1 MRIWSFDLIEVLP
14 KKQLL
19 AMRYELGDMIK
30 QYPNI
35 KHGLV
40 KFANNYP
47 IVNLKFYFDKVI
59 DECKEHSYNMSEKY
73 NQEILKIVEKKIITN
88 LAQNAF
94 FKHVKY
100 NEDNDRYL
108 KQCYY
113 NLQEKYDRGIISEEE
128 WQKIEQFRIKKED
141 EITQKKLEQ
150 LKEKMRI
157 KWDGENDGK

>member
-1 MRIWSFDLIEVLP
+1 MVELRIWSLDLLEVLP

-35 KHGLV
+35 KNGLV

-47 IVNLKFYFDKVI
+47 IVNLRFYFDCVI
-59 DECKEHSYNMSEKY
+59 AECEKRGYNISQKY
-73 NQEILKIVEKKIITN
+73 NEEILSIAENKIITN
-88 LAQNAF
+88 LAANAF
-94 FKHVKY
+94 FLHLRYK
-100 NEDNDRYL
+100 EDNDRYL

-128 WQKIEQFRIKKED
+128 WFKIADKYKNDFGLRG
-141 EITQKKLEQ
+141 
-150 LKEKMRI
+150 
-157 KWDGENDGK
+157 GEE